1 MRNTLIIQDRNEMS
15 MSPESKM
22 NIPYKQRV
30 HSYEHVVINL
40 FRIFRNYPS
49 QGYYNYM

>member
-15 MSPESKM
+15 VSPESKM

-40 FRIFRNYPS
+40 FSNFQKLSIA
-49 QGYYNYM
+49 GIL